1 MNMYF
6 VKKKEGLDLICLL
19 LTGLIT
25 SDFLKA
31 ERERL
36 GPLYSQFYE
45 ADRISIC
52 WWW

>member
-1 MNMYF
+1 M
-6 VKKKEGLDLICLL
+6 DLICLL
-19 LTGLIT
+19 LTGVIL

-45 ADRISIC
+45 ADRISLC

>member
-6 VKKKEGLDLICLL
+6 VKKEGLDLICLL
-19 LTGLIT
+19 LTHLII

-36 GPLYSQFYE
+36 G
-45 ADRISIC
+45 SIIFSIL
-52 WWW
+52 